1 MFEYEI
7 TKLYEI
13 TKMDILKGHT
23 ECIESEELREKGAE
37 CFMIMLC
44 PFPFQPKWV
53 PKKTQMLSRHE
64 HVIFILA

>member
-23 ECIESEELREKGAE
+23 ECIESEELREKGLNA
-37 CFMIMLC
+37 
-44 PFPFQPKWV
+44 
-53 PKKTQMLSRHE
+53 S
-64 HVIFILA
+64 